1 MLYYLKVRRGDFMDK
16 CAVVTGAS
24 RGIGRAVAKKLS
36 EDGYSLA
43 LIYKDNEAMANSL
56 LEELECNAKIYKCD
70 IACSYQVNNTV
81 EKIFKDFSDISLLV
95 NNAGIAQQKLFTD
108 ITDGDWQQMI
118 DTNLSGAFYFTRA
131 VLPYMIQKKS
141 GKIINIS
148 SMWGETGGSCEVHY
162 SAAKAG
168 IIGMTKAL
176 AKEVGLSGIT
186 VNAVSPGVIMTDML
200 SAFSEQELDLIK
212 QDIPLNRPGQPQDIA
227 NAVSFLA
234 SEKAD
239 YITGQVLGVNGGI
252 VI

>member
-1 MLYYLKVRRGDFMDK
+1 MNK

-24 RGIGRAVAKKLS
+24 RGIGRAVAKILAK
-36 EDGYSLA
+36 DGYSLA
-43 LIYKDNEAMANSL
+43 LIYKDNENMAKSL
-56 LEELECNAKIYKCD
+56 LEELECDAKIYKCD
-70 IACSYQVNNTV
+70 IAVPNQVNNTV
-81 EKIFKDFSDISLLV
+81 EKIFEDFSDISLLV

-108 ITDGDWQQMI
+108 ITDSDWQQMI
-118 DTNLSGAFYFTRA
+118 GTNLSGAFYFTRA

-141 GKIINIS
+141 GKIISIS

-162 SAAKAG
+162 SAAKSG

-200 SAFSEQELDLIK
+200 SAFSQQELDLIK
-212 QDIPLNRPGQPQDIA
+212 QDIPLNRLGTPDDIA

-239 YITGQVLGVNGGI
+239 YITGQVLSVNGGI